1 MIRVVSFSF
10 KTFIIRMFSLI
21 LFFGCT
27 SFVIHR
33 GYKCLQK
40 YLEKPEAIDV
50 AFKSSGS
57 QTAFFPSIS
66 FCSWYNKP
74 LKENILKGCNLTSKD
89 YLEKNIWVGK
99 GHSNCTDP
107 RVLRDQTIYGLDDL
121 KMEIDKF
128 EIGTYENSQLNRNT
142 YTIYPNDSRLQW
154 TRIIIPN
161 IHSDSFGPKT
171 CHTMKLPEE
180 IVELGISY
188 FRFLFQSLPHLKI
201 YWHQNGLYGTDM
213 PGNAARILIN
223 GNGSFAIIEHETLE
237 LLEYDGEK
245 CEKSKDYKLNKCRNE
260 LIEKVITY
268 LISLSQRKKKC
279 KNIVIKN

>member
-1 MIRVVSFSF
+1 
-10 KTFIIRMFSLI
+10 MFSLI
-21 LFFGCT
+21 LFLGCT

-33 GYKCLQK
+33 GYNCLQK

-57 QTAFFPSIS
+57 QIFPSIT

-89 YLEKNIWVGK
+89 YLEKNIWVGQ

-107 RVLRDQTIYGLDDL
+107 RVLRDQTMYGLDDL
-121 KMEIDKF
+121 KMEIDYF
-128 EIGTYENSQLNRNT
+128 VIGTYENSQLNSNM

-161 IHSDSFGPKT
+161 ANLYSLLVPKT

-188 FRFLFQSLPHLKI
+188 LKLLFQSLPHLKI
-201 YWHQNGLYGTDM
+201 YWHQDGFYGSDM
-213 PGNAARILIN
+213 PGSTARILIN
-223 GNGSFAIIEHETLE
+223 GNGSFAIIEHESLE
-237 LLEYDGEK
+237 LLEYDDEK
-245 CEKSKDYKLNKCRNE
+245 CEKSKDYKLDKCRYE
-260 LIEKVITY
+260 MIERVITY
-268 LISLSQRKKKC
+268 VISLSQRK
-279 KNIVIKN
+279 